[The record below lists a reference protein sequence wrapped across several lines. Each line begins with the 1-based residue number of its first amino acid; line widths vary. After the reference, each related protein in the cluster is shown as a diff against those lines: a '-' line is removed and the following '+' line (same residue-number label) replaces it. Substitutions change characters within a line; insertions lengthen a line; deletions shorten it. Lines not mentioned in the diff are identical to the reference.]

1 MGIKFGINGFGRI
14 GRVALRAAMKQEDF
28 DCVAINDHKA
38 PKQLAY
44 LYKFDSVHGKY
55 EGSVDYTDDS
65 LIIDGREIK
74 VFTSSDPAEIPW
86 GSVGVEY
93 ILECTGKF
101 TKAADASRHLLGG
114 AKKVIIS
121 APSKDAPM
129 FVMGVNHDKYDKSMQ
144 VVSNASCTT
153 NCLAPLVK
161 IVNDAFGVESGIMT
175 TIHAMTSS
183 QNTVDGR
190 AGKDEWRMGRAASTN
205 MIPATTGAA
214 AAVGKVIPELLGKLT
229 GVAVRVPTVN
239 VSLVDLV
246 VNLKKPATYA
256 EICAEIK
263 RAAENEMKGFFDYTD
278 EPVVS
283 QDFVGSQVGGVF
295 DADAGLSIN
304 DKFTKLFAW
313 YDNEWGYTSMA
324 LKLIRYMHSV
334 DNAQ

>member
-1 MGIKFGINGFGRI
+1 MSIRVGINGFGRI
-14 GRVALRAAMKQEDF
+14 GRVALRAGLKMEGF
-28 DCVAINDHKA
+28 EFVAINDHKA

-55 EGSVDYTDDS
+55 EGTVDYTEDS
-65 LIIDGREIK
+65 LIIDGKVIK
-74 VFTSSDPAEIPW
+74 VFNGNDPAEIPW
-86 GSVGVEY
+86 RDAGAEY
-93 ILECTGKF
+93 ILECTGKY
-101 TKAADASRHLLGG
+101 TKAADASRHLEGG
-114 AKKVIIS
+114 AKKVVIS

-129 FVMGVNHDKYDKSMQ
+129 FVMGVNNEKYDKSIK

-161 IVNDAFGVESGIMT
+161 IINQAFGVETGVMT

-214 AAVGKVIPELLGKLT
+214 AAVGKVIPELNGRLT

-239 VSLVDLV
+239 VSMVDLV
-246 VNLKKPATYA
+246 VNLKKPATYD
-256 EICAEIK
+256 EICREIK
-263 RAAENEMKGFFDYTD
+263 RASENEMKDYFEYTD

-283 QDFVGSQVGGVF
+283 SDFVGSTVGGVF
-295 DADAGLSIN
+295 DANAGLSVN
-304 DKFTKLFAW
+304 GTFTKLFAW
-313 YDNEWGYTSMA
+313 YDNEWGYTCMA
-324 LKLIRYMHSV
+324 LKLIKYIYET
-334 DNAQ
+334 DNK

>member
-1 MGIKFGINGFGRI
+1 MSIKVGINGFGRI
-14 GRVALRAAMKQEDF
+14 GRIALRAGLQMEGFEFA
-28 DCVAINDHKA
+28 AINDHKA

-55 EGSVDYTDDS
+55 EGTVDYTDDS
-65 LIIDGREIK
+65 LIIDGKAIR
-74 VFTSSDPAEIPW
+74 VFNFNDPGEIPW
-86 GSVGVEY
+86 GSAGAEY
-93 ILECTGKF
+93 ILESTGKY
-101 TKAADASRHLLGG
+101 TKAGDAARHLAGG
-114 AKKVIIS
+114 AKKVVIS

-129 FVMGVNHDKYDKSMQ
+129 FVMGVNHETYDKAIK

-153 NCLAPLVK
+153 NCLAPLAK
-161 IVNDAFGVESGIMT
+161 ILNDAYGIEAGIMT

-214 AAVGKVIPELLGKLT
+214 SAVGKVIPELLGKLT

-246 VNLKKPATYA
+246 VNLKNPASYE

-263 RAAENEMKGFFDYTD
+263 RASENEMKGYFEYTE

-283 QDFVGSQVGGVF
+283 SDFVGSTVGGVF
-295 DADAGLSIN
+295 DATAGLSIN
-304 DKFTKLFAW
+304 ERFTKLFAW

-324 LKLIRYMHSV
+324 LKLIKYIYETDHR
-334 DNAQ
+334 